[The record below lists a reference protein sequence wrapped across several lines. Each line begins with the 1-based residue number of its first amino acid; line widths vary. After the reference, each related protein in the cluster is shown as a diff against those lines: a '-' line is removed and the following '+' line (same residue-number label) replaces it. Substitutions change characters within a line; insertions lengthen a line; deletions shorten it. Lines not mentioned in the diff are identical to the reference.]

1 MSQASFVLLVCI
13 AAQAVRHVPNYTGFQ
28 EGVTSPN
35 QWKVT
40 KAMSTSKFMMY
51 GSLAK
56 THVHLLHMSC
66 LHNGRLFFFF
76 FFFFMLS
83 AALLADGFGR
93 ASMDSLHLL
102 IVLADDAD

>member
-1 MSQASFVLLVCI
+1 
-13 AAQAVRHVPNYTGFQ
+13 
-28 EGVTSPN
+28 
-35 QWKVT
+35 
-40 KAMSTSKFMMY
+40 MMY

-93 ASMDSLHLL
+93 ASMDSLHHL